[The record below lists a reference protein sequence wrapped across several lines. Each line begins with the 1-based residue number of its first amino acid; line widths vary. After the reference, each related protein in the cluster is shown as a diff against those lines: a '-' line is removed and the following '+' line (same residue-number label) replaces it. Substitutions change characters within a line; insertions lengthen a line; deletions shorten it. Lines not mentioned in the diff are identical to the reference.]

1 MKQFWIDLCCVLLLI
16 CVMSLFFGDH
26 QVSKTLYERQID
38 QFEEDVP
45 SRKEIQSV
53 ITLQDTSDNRV
64 GTMMETLSQWC
75 VNIIEFIAKIF
86 SDFISLFI
94 S

>member
-1 MKQFWIDLCCVLLLI
+1 MKQFWIDLCFVLLLI
-16 CVMSLFFGDH
+16 CVVSLFFGQN
-26 QVSKTLYERQID
+26 QVSETLFERQIN
-38 QFEEDVP
+38 QFEEDVS

>member
-26 QVSKTLYERQID
+26 QVSRTLFERQID
-38 QFEEDVP
+38 QFEEDVS

-53 ITLQDTSDNRV
+53 ITLQDTSDPPFQRRRSLMRT
-64 GTMMETLSQWC
+64 GSRSQWRAC
-75 VNIIEFIAKIF
+75 RQ
-86 SDFISLFI
+86 
-94 S
+94 

>member
-1 MKQFWIDLCCVLLLI
+1 MIIRYLET
-16 CVMSLFFGDH
+16 LF
-26 QVSKTLYERQID
+26 ERQID
-38 QFEEDVP
+38 QFEEDVS

>member
-26 QVSKTLYERQID
+26 QVSKTLFERQI
-38 QFEEDVP
+38 EEDVS

-64 GTMMETLSQWC
+64 GTMMETLSEWC
-75 VNIIEFIAKIF
+75 VYIIEFIAKIF

>member
-1 MKQFWIDLCCVLLLI
+1 MLCIASYMC
-16 CVMSLFFGDH
+16 D
-26 QVSKTLYERQID
+26 E
-38 QFEEDVP
+38 FEEDVS

-64 GTMMETLSQWC
+64 GTMMETLSEWC
-75 VNIIEFIAKIF
+75 VYIIEFIAKIF